1 MAEPARDIIILG
13 FRQTLYTKRAPRKP
27 DGSPGDVI
35 EEHAPEYWVKY
46 CNRNMPQ
53 STATEERL
61 RHMDP
66 ANFTEHG
73 GAETAGEKMAFLQYR
88 WEQIAPAFE
97 AWKNGQVMPEYG
109 IPLAAWSSINADQV
123 KMLHASGLKSVEDV
137 RDITENQ
144 IGKIKLPNIRDLKK
158 MAQLYL
164 DGLGSAQAAERE
176 AARDAE
182 MASMREQLAAAMQLL
197 EEQAELN
204 AVTHGGKKPA
214 KAPEQQAA

>member
-1 MAEPARDIIILG
+1 MADPARDIIILG
-13 FRQTLYTKRAPRKP
+13 FRQTLYTKRGPRKT

-35 EEHAPEYWVKY
+35 QENAPEYWVKY

-66 ANFTEHG
+66 ANFTENG

-88 WEQIAPAFE
+88 WDQIAPAFE
-97 AWKNGQVMPEYG
+97 AWQSGQVMPEYG
-109 IPLAAWSSINADQV
+109 IPLAAWSAINADQV

-137 RDITENQ
+137 RDLTENQ
-144 IGKIKLPNIRDLKK
+144 IGKIKLPNVRDLKK
-158 MAQLYL
+158 MAALYL
-164 DGLGSAQAAERE
+164 DGLGSAKLAEE
-176 AARDAE
+176 NAARDAE
-182 MASMREQLAAAMQLL
+182 ISGLKEQLAAAMALL

-204 AVTHGGKKPA
+204 AVTHGNKRPA
-214 KAPEQQAA
+214 KAEQQAA